1 MLLVFIISA
10 PIGEV
15 VDHVQDPGVVTNN
28 VKVPIVDEG
37 PVVLKTEHDILT
49 TVIHEVV
56 DHGEVDIARVGEL
69 QVSNMKGM
77 SRGDKELSH

>member
-69 QVSNMKGM
+69 QVSNMEGM